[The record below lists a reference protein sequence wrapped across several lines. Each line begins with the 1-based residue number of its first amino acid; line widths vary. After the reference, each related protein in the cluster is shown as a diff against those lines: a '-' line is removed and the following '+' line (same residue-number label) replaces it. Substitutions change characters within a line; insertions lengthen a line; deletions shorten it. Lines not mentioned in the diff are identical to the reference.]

1 MGISQILAQILTRDF
16 AHLSAGPNGTRGE
29 DGANAGRGRG
39 LLRLATNP
47 DRVRAVDT
55 RTGAS
60 LGPGI
65 IIDLNTESDK
75 CNIGWSTGQ
84 ITEYSLKGAIFL
96 VAEPL

>member
-1 MGISQILAQILTRDF
+1 MGILRCWHRFLRVIS
-16 AHLSAGPNGTRGE
+16 GPAARTAPTPDE
-29 DGANAGRGRG
+29 AAASYDWPP
-39 LLRLATNP
+39 LRIEYEQWTQEQGP
-47 DRVRAVDT
+47 VM
-55 RTGAS
+55 
-60 LGPGI
+60 GPGI

>member
-1 MGISQILAQILTRDF
+1 M
-16 AHLSAGPNGTRGE
+16 
-29 DGANAGRGRG
+29 
-39 LLRLATNP
+39 
-47 DRVRAVDT
+47 DT

>member
-1 MGISQILAQILTRDF
+1 MLAQILTRDF
-16 AHLSAGPNGTRGE
+16 GTRGE

-39 LLRLATNP
+39 LLRLATTP
-47 DRVRAVDT
+47 DRVRAALDT